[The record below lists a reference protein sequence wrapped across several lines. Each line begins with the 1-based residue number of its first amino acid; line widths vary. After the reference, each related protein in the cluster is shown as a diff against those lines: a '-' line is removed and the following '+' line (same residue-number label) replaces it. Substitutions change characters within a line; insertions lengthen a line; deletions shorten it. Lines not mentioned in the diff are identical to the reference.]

1 MDFSIVLS
9 GRFIEEINASSGDR
23 LRTLYDLA
31 PETELENYTH
41 ILVYAAWREVRERY
55 YKLILRIYEDLIYT
69 RDIVKILLPV
79 RSLKRM
85 IYCNYVICDR

>member
-41 ILVYAAWREVRERY
+41 ILVYAAWREVRER
-55 YKLILRIYEDLIYT
+55 
-69 RDIVKILLPV
+69 
-79 RSLKRM
+79 
-85 IYCNYVICDR
+85 